1 MRVNRRLLYWGVFF
15 AAIGGVLVAVD
26 VRAVDTTTVAEAL
39 RFWPLAVVA
48 IGLAIVLR
56 RTTMSV
62 PSGMLA
68 AAVPGLLLGGGFAL
82 APRIAVDCG
91 AGGTTPAVATQQG
104 VFTSPA
110 RISVTTGCGSIVV
123 NTAAGSGWQFQTSDA
138 ANRTPIVD
146 ATADSLSIDAGGHDW
161 HGFDTLHDAWSLTL
175 PTGSIDQLS
184 LVVNAGRGSLDL
196 RGAQIGHLDLRTNA
210 AETTVDLSAGTVAD
224 ITGTVNLGRLSFHLP
239 ATSDVTGSMD
249 VNAGLLEVCVPDGL
263 GVRLHHTG
271 TFGGIRVD
279 GLQQTGRD
287 WQSPGYAT
295 AAHHAD
301 LNVKVNI
308 GSVEINPIGGCK

>member
-26 VRAVDTTTVAEAL
+26 VRAVDTTTVADAL

-48 IGLAIVLR
+48 IGLAVVLR
-56 RTTMSV
+56 RTTFSL

-68 AAVPGLLLGGGFAL
+68 AAVPGLVLGGGFAL

-91 AGGTTPAVATQQG
+91 AGSPPSTVATQQG

-123 NTAAGSGWQFQTSDA
+123 NTAPGSGWHFQTSDA
-138 ANRTPIVD
+138 TNGTPIVD
-146 ATADSLSIDAGGHDW
+146 ATPGSLSIEAGGPDW
-161 HGFDTLHDAWSLTL
+161 HGFDTLHHVWSLTV
-175 PTGSIDQLS
+175 PTDPIDNLS
-184 LVVNAGRGSLDL
+184 LVVNAGRGTLDL
-196 RGAQIGHLDLRTNA
+196 AGAQIGHLDLRTNA
-210 AETTVDLSAGTVAD
+210 AETTVDLSSASVAS
-224 ITGTVNLGRLSFHLP
+224 ITGTVNLGLLSVHLP

-249 VNAGLLEVCVPDGL
+249 VNAGALQVCVPDGL
-263 GVRLHHTG
+263 GVRVHHTG
-271 TFGGIRVD
+271 TFGGISVN
-279 GLQQTGRD
+279 GLQQTDKD
-287 WQSPGYAT
+287 WQSPDFAT

-308 GSVEINPIGGCK
+308 GSVEIDPIGGCK